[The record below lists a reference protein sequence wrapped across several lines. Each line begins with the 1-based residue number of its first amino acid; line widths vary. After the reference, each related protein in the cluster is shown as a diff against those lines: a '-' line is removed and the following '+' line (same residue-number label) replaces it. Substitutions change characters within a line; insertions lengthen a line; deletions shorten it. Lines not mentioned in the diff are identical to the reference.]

1 MKPRSAVHH
10 ERRVLM
16 TAWPQ
21 IKTLR
26 STLIAA
32 GVVALFLCQRHL
44 GFMVLLEGLI
54 LAPWIVF
61 SIWVSIKNPQQR
73 SLRAAKVGIWLL
85 SVGIVIGVHF
95 FVATQTR
102 ERAQKLVDAVM
113 SYHASHGAYPV
124 DTQSIG
130 YTKEEVRSMIGMGG
144 YRFEH
149 SQPSFFYAS
158 TYVPFETEDYDF
170 SKRKWKHSD

>member
-1 MKPRSAVHH
+1 
-10 ERRVLM
+10 M
-16 TAWPQ
+16 TARPQ

-26 STLIAA
+26 STFIAA
-32 GVVALFLCQRHL
+32 GVVALFLSQRHI
-44 GFMVLLEGLI
+44 GFMVLFEELI

-73 SLRAAKVGIWLL
+73 SYQAAKVGIWLL

-102 ERAQKLVDAVM
+102 EKAQKLVDAVM
-113 SYHASHGAYPV
+113 SYYASHGTYPV

-144 YRFEH
+144 YYFEH
-149 SQPSFFYAS
+149 GQPSFFYAS
-158 TYVPFETEDYDF
+158 TYVIYETDHYDF
-170 SKRKWKHSD
+170 SKREWMHRD